1 MDYEEKYIK
10 YKLKYLELK
19 DAKKNQT
26 GGGKLKNNCF
36 IDKSLFYTHFD
47 IKNRDKRLKDFKDI
61 YIRLKNHLE
70 PKEKAIINKRKMN
83 KYINMHKKE
92 NIPLI
97 KKLLEVTQY
106 ISFSNFKKNLYSQ
119 IERFNKYLEE
129 NNIKKYIFCLGV
141 GNDGGG
147 ADTDYN
153 IYKSNLW
160 VFLLGYNL
168 LHIKPFDI
176 MLNLK
181 DAFRLYSD
189 KMINNFLLIDDCTY
203 SGSQVVDRVIYS
215 AATELMHNNE
225 TNSFLINEVT
235 KKPIFQP
242 IQEKKILVH
251 YIIPYLSKIAYNKLK
266 MLELTTQINVNI
278 YTNNIINSYGD
289 IIEKN
294 LMEKIKKLY
303 NNFIDWT
310 NIENLIPIF
319 FDHKIADS
327 VSTIDLILIKGQV
340 LDNPKK
346 RCIFID
352 SCLYNKNDTEKQSL
366 NPNEKNFNQKK
377 VYCPIPPYLH
387 FYKYL

>member
-19 DAKKNQT
+19 DANENQT

-70 PKEKAIINKRKMN
+70 PKEKAIINKKKMN

-119 IERFNKYLEE
+119 IERFNQYLEE